1 MTFNSDTYNFN
12 SDNYNLNLVLNTIY
26 NLTINAGH
34 NTARISDITQE
45 TGIRGQELLT
55 ILQLAVWHKLLQPFS
70 PGIVIAPG
78 GTAGVTL
85 TSTGIFYVSNL
96 ND

>member
-12 SDNYNLNLVLNTIY
+12 SDNYNLVLNTIY
-26 NLTINAGH
+26 NLTKNTEH
-34 NTARISDITQE
+34 NTAQISDITQE
-45 TGIRGQELLT
+45 TGIQGQELLS
-55 ILQLAVWHKLLQPFS
+55 ILQLALWQDLLKPFS

-78 GTAGVTL
+78 GTASVTL
-85 TSTGIFYVSNL
+85 TPKGIFYLSNL